1 MSFDSI
7 FFISCFLPV
16 LLILYWLI
24 PGTRAKNW
32 VLLATGLVFY
42 TFGGLTGTALLAAAA
57 LANFL
62 LGLLIQRK
70 IAPKTVMIT
79 AVALDLAFLCAYKHL
94 DFILLD
100 ILGLPESPVSLV
112 APVGISFFVF
122 KCISY
127 VVDVYRDNAH
137 GTKNFPR
144 FLLYI
149 SFFPQVMAGPITR
162 FHDFDSQLQERSFN
176 LDTVAAGLRRFVVGL
191 SKKAVLCGS
200 LGGVVDGVFALEGG
214 ALDARLAWLGAVA
227 YMLQIYFDFSGYSD
241 MAIGIAQLFGFTTPE
256 NFNYP
261 YVASSVGDFWRRW
274 HIGLSSWFKDYLY
287 IPLGGN
293 RKGAARA
300 ALNKAI
306 VFTLCGLWHG
316 SAWTFLLWGAWHGL
330 FSALESMKIIDP
342 KAMGR
347 TAPGKVLSH
356 VYTLLVVGL
365 GFVMFRSGSIP
376 EGMGIIGAMFAG
388 WDFTAAGT
396 VALHSIL
403 TMEAAVMMAAG
414 ILFAMPVKG
423 WLLKQEKLA
432 KYAEPVSYA
441 ACLGL
446 YVICLAK
453 LASGGFA
460 PFIYFQF

>member
-16 LLILYWLI
+16 LLIVYWLI
-24 PGTRAKNW
+24 PGTKMKNW
-32 VLLATGLVFY
+32 VLLVVGLVFY
-42 TFGGLTGTALLAAAA
+42 AFGGLTGIGLLLAAA
-57 LANFL
+57 LGNFL
-62 LGLLIQRK
+62 LGLLIRK
-70 IAPKTVMIT
+70 NIAPKAVMIT
-79 AVALDLAFLCAYKHL
+79 AVALDLAFLCAYKYL

-100 ILGLPESPVSLV
+100 IFRLPESPVSLV

-127 VVDVYRDNAH
+127 IVDAYRDSSRS
-137 GTKNFPR
+137 TKNFAH

-162 FHDFDSQLQERSFN
+162 FHDFSSQLENRSFD
-176 LDTVAAGLRRFVVGL
+176 LDTVSAGLRRFVVGL
-191 SKKAVLCGS
+191 AKKAILCGT
-200 LGGVVDGVFALEGG
+200 LGSVVDAVFALEGG
-214 ALDARLAWLGAVA
+214 VLDARLAWLGAIA

-241 MAIGIAQLFGFTTPE
+241 MAIGIAQLFGFTTIE

-261 YVASSVGDFWRRW
+261 YIAASVGDFWRRW

-293 RKGAARA
+293 RKGTARA

-330 FSALESMKIIDP
+330 FSALESLKIINP
-342 KAMGR
+342 KTMSK

-365 GFVMFRSGSIP
+365 GFVMFRASSIA
-376 EGMGIIGAMFAG
+376 EGMGIIGAMFAS
-388 WDFTAAGT
+388 WNFTDAGT

-403 TMEAAVMMAAG
+403 TAEAAWMMALG
-414 ILFAMPVKG
+414 ILFAMPVKN
-423 WLLKQEKLA
+423 WVQERFA
-432 KYAEPVSYA
+432 KFAQPASYA
-441 ACLGL
+441 VCLIL
-446 YVICLAK
+446 YVVCIAK